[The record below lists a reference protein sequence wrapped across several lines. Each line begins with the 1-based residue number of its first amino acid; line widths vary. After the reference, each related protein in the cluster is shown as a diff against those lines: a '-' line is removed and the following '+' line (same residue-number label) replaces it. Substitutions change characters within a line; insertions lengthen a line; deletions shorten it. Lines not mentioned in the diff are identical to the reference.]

1 MFRAIQVG
9 WFLAFRQVKRTSVVT
24 TGLIV
29 TIMALTFLN
38 LVVTSGV
45 LVGLI
50 VGINKEFKMRLNG
63 DLTISALDEKRAI
76 EKTSEIRAIIDAD
89 PSVVVSSV
97 RYVRGAT
104 FEAGYKTRKDADEA
118 NKVSAPLV
126 GIDPIQEDDFGQLST
141 RMLEGRFLEEGDS
154 NVIVLGKDLI
164 DKYQTD
170 TNRPSLKGVATGDKI
185 KVTVGKNTKEYTIV
199 GVVRAKADVIS
210 SRAYLS
216 DTEYLNFTGAV
227 NYDADEIGIKTTSDQ
242 AAINLQ
248 KTLKENGYDTYAKIQ
263 TFEEGLPQFVRDI
276 GNLFGML
283 GNFFGLIGLVVASIT
298 LYIVIYVN
306 VVTRRKFIGILKGIG
321 ITERA
326 IEISYVFQALFYAI
340 IGISIGLAIVY
351 GFLVPFFDANPINFP
366 FSDGILVAP
375 LGETLFRGGLLV
387 GVAIIAGFIPA
398 WMTIRKNTLNAILGR

>member
-1 MFRAIQVG
+1 M
-9 WFLAFRQVKRTSVVT
+9 
-24 TGLIV
+24 
-29 TIMALTFLN
+29 
-38 LVVTSGV
+38 
-45 LVGLI
+45 
-50 VGINKEFKMRLNG
+50 
-63 DLTISALDEKRAI
+63 
-76 EKTSEIRAIIDAD
+76 
-89 PSVVVSSV
+89 
-97 RYVRGAT
+97 RGAT

-126 GIDPIQEDDFGQLST
+126 GIDPVLEDDFSQLST

-154 NVIVLGKDLI
+154 NSIVLGKDI
-164 DKYQTD
+164 VAKYQTD
-170 TNRPSLKGVATGDKI
+170 TNRPALKGVATGDKI

-199 GVVRAKADVIS
+199 GIVQAKAQQIS
-210 SRAYLS
+210 GRAYLS

-242 AAINLQ
+242 AAVNLQ
-248 KTLKENGYDTYAKIQ
+248 ETLKENGYDTYAKIQ

-276 GNLFGML
+276 GNLFGIL

-340 IGISIGLAIVY
+340 IGIGIGLGIVY

-387 GVAIIAGFIPA
+387 GVAVIAGFVPA